1 MGRDGAGG
9 SPSYMGRLLDLLTLV
24 GEQPGQTLGELSR
37 RSGVPL
43 STASRLVGLLVERGL
58 VRRDGNGNQVV
69 VGPALERMALRSMQ
83 RWHDFGGFQDR
94 VDRLAERT
102 GESVSL
108 GLLTFDRIVLVARRE
123 APQDLRLVVRVGDVV
138 PPLRS
143 AMGKVILAH
152 LPAARQDALLRADD
166 GAGATAPPPP
176 AELHALTVKGFADD
190 EGVFAVGLRCVAVPF
205 FAAGGEPVG
214 GISVAG
220 PSARFTSSRARA
232 AVPAMLEESS
242 AISEELGCGPASSG
256 EDGQA

>member
-1 MGRDGAGG
+1 
-9 SPSYMGRLLDLLTLV
+9 MGRLLDLLTLV

-43 STASRLVGLLVERGL
+43 STASRLIGLLVERGL
-58 VRRDGNGNQVV
+58 VRRDGGGNQVV

-83 RWHDFGGFQDR
+83 RWHDFGGFQER
-94 VDRLAERT
+94 VDRLAGRT

-152 LPAARQDALLRADD
+152 LPAGRQDALLRADD
-166 GAGATAPPPP
+166 GAGPPPQP
-176 AELHALTVKGFADD
+176 PADLAELARKGFADD
-190 EGVFAVGLRCVAVPF
+190 EGGFAVGLRCVAVPF
-205 FAAGGEPVG
+205 FAADREPVG

-232 AVPAMLEESS
+232 AVPAMLAEAR
-242 AISEELGCGPASSG
+242 AISEELGYVPASSG

>member
-1 MGRDGAGG
+1 MGAA
-9 SPSYMGRLLDLLTLV
+9 PSYMGRLLDLLMLV
-24 GEQPGQTLGELSR
+24 GEQPGQTLGQLSR

-58 VRRDGNGNQVV
+58 ARRDGSGNQVV
-69 VGPALERMALRSMQ
+69 VGPALERMALRSMR
-83 RWHDFGGFQDR
+83 RWHDFGGFQER

-108 GLLTFDRIVLVARRE
+108 GVLTFDRIVLVARRE

-152 LPAARQDALLRADD
+152 LPPPRQDALLRATAADGDGPAAPGPELRVLRERGYADDD
-166 GAGATAPPPP
+166 GG
-176 AELHALTVKGFADD
+176 
-190 EGVFAVGLRCVAVPF
+190 FAVGLRCVAVPF
-205 FAAGGEPVG
+205 FATDGEPVG

-220 PSARFTSSRARA
+220 PSARFTAARARA
-232 AVPAMLEESS
+232 AVPAMLAEAR
-242 AISEELGCGPASSG
+242 AISEELGLAPANTG